1 MRSEETGE
9 DVVSLEPTK
18 AFFVNMLTKDIELE
32 DAVLDLLDNCVD
44 GALRSAKNPA
54 NPERPYEGYFAEL
67 AFSGTEF
74 SIKDNCGGISNGVRD
89 SAFRLGRPP
98 GDKTDE
104 NLATVGT
111 YGIGM
116 KRAVFKMGYDIRV
129 QSHTDHSGFSV
140 HISRDW
146 MTKEGTWKIP
156 VDDFTSEDPPGTM
169 IAVTDLRPEVAA
181 AFDGPASFRDSFRS
195 RVSQY
200 YSVLIEKGFEVRID
214 KKPIPAMPLSL
225 RSANLEA
232 VAETTGLAPYIYQ
245 SDNNGV
251 HVEVMVGFFAPF
263 DSDPDEDPTAGRAE
277 EAGWTIVCNDR
288 VIVYKDKTILTGWGD
303 GAPNYHPQFR
313 QISGLVTFTSP
324 EPAKLPI
331 TTTKRGINA
340 QNPVFLEV
348 RKRMRDGLKV
358 FTSFTNSLK
367 KIDVKER
374 DDLFRTAAPV
384 EVKILRSNVSKIKP
398 DSWTKE
404 RTGTGRIFY
413 PPLPKLVESNSKRM
427 VFSRPEDQVR
437 RVAKFLLGEPDTPPS
452 ETAAAAFD
460 HVLGLA
466 KARARK

>member
-1 MRSEETGE
+1 MGSKETGGQ
-9 DVVSLEPTK
+9 VVSLAPTK
-18 AFFVNMLTKDIELE
+18 AFFVSMLTRDIELE

-44 GALRSAKNPA
+44 GALRSARKGA
-54 NPERPYEGYFAEL
+54 NSERPYEGYYAEL
-67 AFSGTEF
+67 SFSGTYF
-74 SIKDNCGGISNGVRD
+74 SIKDNCGGISNEIRD

-98 GDKTDE
+98 GANTDE
-104 NLATVGT
+104 NLPTVGT

-116 KRAVFKMGYDIRV
+116 KRAVFKMGYDTHIE
-129 QSHTDHSGFSV
+129 SHTNHGGFSV
-140 HISRDW
+140 HISRQW
-146 MTKEGTWKIP
+146 MTQEDTWEIP
-156 VDDFTSEDPPGTM
+156 VEDFTSKALPGTT
-169 IAVTDLRPEVAA
+169 IIVTDLHPEVSA

-195 RVSQY
+195 RVSQF

-214 KKPIPAMPLSL
+214 NKPVPAMPLSL
-225 RSANLEA
+225 RSADLEA
-232 VAETTGLAPYIYQ
+232 VAESTGIAPYIFQ
-245 SDNNGV
+245 SDNDGV
-251 HVEVMVGFFAPF
+251 QVEVMVGFFAPF

-313 QISGLVTFTSP
+313 QISGLVTFTSA
-324 EPAKLPI
+324 EPVKLPI

-348 RKRMRDGLKV
+348 RRRMRDGLKV
-358 FTSFTNSLK
+358 FTAFTNSLK
-367 KIDVKER
+367 KISVKER
-374 DDLFRTAAPV
+374 DQLFRAAAPTELKV
-384 EVKILRSNVSKIKP
+384 LRSKALKIKA

-404 RTGTGRIFY
+404 RSGTGRIFQ

-427 VFSRPEDQVR
+427 IFSRPEDQIR
-437 RVAKFLLGEPDTPPS
+437 RVAKFLLGEPDTAPS

-466 KARARK
+466 KEKTKK

>member
-1 MRSEETGE
+1 MQSEETGKE
-9 DVVSLEPTK
+9 VVSLAPTK

-32 DAVLDLLDNCVD
+32 DAILDLLDNCVD
-44 GALRSAKNPA
+44 GALRTVKNPTNA
-54 NPERPYEGYFAEL
+54 ERPYEGYYAEL
-67 AFSGTEF
+67 TFSGTEF
-74 SIKDNCGGISNGVRD
+74 SIKDNCGGISNEVRD

-104 NLATVGT
+104 NLPTVGT

-116 KRAVFKMGYDIRV
+116 KRAVFKVGYDCLI
-129 QSHTDHSGFSV
+129 QSHTTDSGFSV
-140 HISRDW
+140 HISREW
-146 MTKEGTWKIP
+146 MAQENTWEIP
-156 VDDFTSEDPPGTM
+156 VEDFTSQDPPGTK
-169 IAVTDLRPEVAA
+169 ITVTDLRTGVAS

-214 KKPIPAMPLSL
+214 KKPVPAMPLSL
-225 RSANLEA
+225 RSADLEA
-232 VAETTGLAPYIYQ
+232 VAKSTGIAPYIYQ
-245 SDNNGV
+245 SDNDGV

-288 VIVYKDKTILTGWGD
+288 VIIYKDKSILTGWGD

-348 RKRMRDGLKV
+348 RKRMRDGLKI
-358 FTSFTNSLK
+358 FTAFTNSLK

-374 DDLFRTAAPV
+374 DDLFRTASPV
-384 EVKILRSNVSKIKP
+384 EVKVLRGQASKIQP
-398 DSWTKE
+398 ESWTKE
-404 RTGTGRIFY
+404 RSGTGRIYY
-413 PPLPKLVESNSKRM
+413 PSLPKLVESNGKKM

-437 RVAKFLLGEPDTPPS
+437 KVAKFLLGEPDTAPS

-460 HVLGLA
+460 HVLGLS
-466 KARARK
+466 KGKK